1 MANELTKVKIPKH
14 LAPIL
19 DGVPAII
26 ANAGPDASYRFVRFF
41 VETIRNKNTRE
52 AYARAVRDFFFWCE
66 DKGLSLETI
75 EPVGV
80 SAYVE
85 QLTAEREPAGVKQ
98 HLAAIRML
106 FDWLT
111 NGGIIPFNPAS
122 SVKGPRM
129 SYRKGKTP
137 ILDADECRMLLD
149 SIEGEKLADI
159 RDRALI
165 GVMVFSFARVS
176 AAIGMNRCDYRTQGK
191 KSTFRLHE
199 KGGKFNEVPVHHK
212 AEQYMDAYLAAARL
226 ISADKKAPLFRSFN
240 RKRKLSDRRLNRRD
254 TLAMIKRR
262 AKKAGL
268 PADICCHTFRGTGIT
283 TYLKNGGDRSK
294 AAQIAG
300 HASEKTTSLY
310 DRRNDEID
318 RGEIEKVQI

>member
-1 MANELTKVKIPKH
+1 MAGQLVRIPKH
-14 LAPIL
+14 LTPIL
-19 DGVPAII
+19 DGVPTVVA
-26 ANAGPDASYRFVRFF
+26 AAGDQASYRFVRFF

-52 AYARAVRDFFFWCE
+52 AYARAVRDFFDWCE
-66 DKGLSLETI
+66 ANKIGFHQI

-85 QLTAEREPAGVKQ
+85 ILTAEQKPSTVKQ
-98 HLAAIRML
+98 HLAAIRKL
-106 FDWLT
+106 FDWMT

-122 SVKGPRM
+122 SVRGPRE

-137 ILDADECRMLLD
+137 VLDAEECRSLLD
-149 SIEGEKLADI
+149 SIEGDKLADI

-176 AAIGMNRCDYRTQGK
+176 AAIGMNRGDYRVQGK
-191 KSTFRLHE
+191 KATFRLHE
-199 KGGKFNEVPVHHK
+199 KGGKFNEVPAHHK
-212 AEQYMDAYLAAARL
+212 AEQYLDEYLAVARL
-226 ISADKKAPLFRSFN
+226 ITASKDSPLFRSFD
-240 RKRKLSDRRLNRRD
+240 RRRRLSDRRLNRRD

-262 AKKAGL
+262 AKNAGL
-268 PADICCHTFRGTGIT
+268 PPDICCHTFRGTGIT

-294 AAQIAG
+294 AAMIAG

-310 DRRNDEID
+310 DRRSDEIE

>member
-1 MANELTKVKIPKH
+1 MANQLATVKIPKH

-19 DGVPAII
+19 NGVPVVVA
-26 ANAGPDASYRFVRFF
+26 AAGHDASYRFVRFF

-52 AYARAVRDFFFWCE
+52 AYARAVRDFFEWCE
-66 DKGLSLETI
+66 ERKLSLHQI

-80 SAYVE
+80 SAYIE

-137 ILDADECRMLLD
+137 VLDAVECRMLLD
-149 SIEGEKLADI
+149 SIEGDKLADI

-176 AAIGMNRCDYRTQGK
+176 AAIGMNRADYRTQGK

-199 KGGKFNEVPVHHK
+199 KGGKFNEIPAHHL
-212 AEQYMDAYLAAARL
+212 AEQYIDEYLAAARL
-226 ISADKKAPLFRSFN
+226 LTAPKDAPLFRSFD
-240 RKRKLSDRRLNRRD
+240 RRRRLSDRRLNRRD
-254 TLAMIKRR
+254 SLAMIKRR
-262 AKKAGL
+262 AKNAGL
-268 PADICCHTFRGTGIT
+268 PPDICCHTFRGTGIT

-300 HASEKTTSLY
+300 HASERTTSLY
-310 DRRNDEID
+310 DRRNDEVD